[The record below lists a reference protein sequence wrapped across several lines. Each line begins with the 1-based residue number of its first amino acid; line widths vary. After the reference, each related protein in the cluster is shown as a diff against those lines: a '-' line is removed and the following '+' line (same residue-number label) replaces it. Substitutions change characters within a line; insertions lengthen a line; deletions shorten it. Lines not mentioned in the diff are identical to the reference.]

1 MLTQCQNV
9 SLQMTLAWAIAKG
22 TLPVIGVT
30 KKKHAENAVKAA
42 HISLTADKD
51 AQPEATADAQHINAI
66 RFWKKE
72 MK

>member
-1 MLTQCQNV
+1 MLTRCQNA

-30 KKKHAENAVKAA
+30 KEKHAENAVNAA
-42 HISLTADKD
+42 NISLTADKT
-51 AQPEATADAQHINAI
+51 AQPEATADARHINAI

>member
-30 KKKHAENAVKAA
+30 KEKHAENAVKAA